1 MARLC
6 CDRRSHIRT
15 SALTNLQ
22 RALLFH
28 DLQTLSSAE
37 WEAAFTQVLFP
48 MLSQLLTPSQPG
60 ERTAM
65 EEIRTRAAT
74 LLGKVFLQHLT
85 PLTTLPTFTVS
96 SKRDFEFWLILKILN
111 FFQALWLTILDF
123 MENFIKA
130 ATSDLLA
137 DAVPESLKNM
147 LLVMETAGIFT
158 LSAPVPPDSKT
169 TPILDL
175 TWEKLDTFLPTL
187 MPDLFGPRPKDGAKV
202 ETPVTPVKT
211 PVVPKASSTPASPL
225 KSVPAPVPAS
235 PAETTVPVESE
246 APVVTSAPAPVV
258 VSSSEV
264 SSESVVT
271 AAPTSTTEI
280 PSQPEEPT
288 SAPAAPA
295 EPTLPKNEPP
305 PQAVEEKPPNS
316 PMDPPVVPSTF
327 FFKDTVEKPKFPPA
341 PVVSTVVPPPPK
353 IEPMPMP
360 PGIEPLM
367 RQNFQPIQAAPAPT
381 GVSQPLINPKPV
393 IPNQATGG
401 TTPLS
406 SYFPMSTGA
415 SSTFAP
421 TGNLLTAGF
430 TPTLG
435 ASNTV
440 FLSAQGDLQASK
452 DVSNKK

>member
-1 MARLC
+1 MF
-6 CDRRSHIRT
+6 
-15 SALTNLQ
+15 SA
-22 RALLFH
+22 
-28 DLQTLSSAE
+28 
-37 WEAAFTQVLFP
+37 V
-48 MLSQLLTPSQPG
+48 
-60 ERTAM
+60 
-65 EEIRTRAAT
+65 
-74 LLGKVFLQHLT
+74 
-85 PLTTLPTFTVS
+85 
-96 SKRDFEFWLILKILN
+96 
-111 FFQALWLTILDF
+111 FQALWLTILDF
-123 MENFIKA
+123 MEKFIKA

-158 LSAPVPPDSKT
+158 SAPAVAPDSKT

-175 TWEKLDTFLPTL
+175 TWEKLDTFLPNL
-187 MPDLFGPRPKDGAKV
+187 MPDLFGTRPKDGATQSKIEAPASPMKGSDPSV
-202 ETPVTPVKT
+202 QPVA
-211 PVVPKASSTPASPL
+211 PKASSTPASPL
-225 KSVPAPVPAS
+225 KTVAVPCGHPVEP
-235 PAETTVPVESE
+235 TVPVVSE
-246 APVVTSAPAPVV
+246 APAVTSVPSAPMAIVAPTVPQETVVTSAP
-258 VSSSEV
+258 
-264 SSESVVT
+264 
-271 AAPTSTTEI
+271 TSTTASEM
-280 PSQPEEPT
+280 PPPAEEPISVSA
-288 SAPAAPA
+288 SAPTEPALPKIEAPA
-295 EPTLPKNEPP
+295 PSTIASDSER
-305 PQAVEEKPPNS
+305 PPNS

-327 FFKDTVEKPKFPPA
+327 FFKDTLEKPKVAPA
-341 PVVSTVVPPPPK
+341 LVSTVIVPPPPK